1 MNEWDQTRAER
12 RSLETMRRIAQDALE
27 FLDDDSAFDR
37 YAAEHMLT
45 VNEIVY
51 YLNAFEYGG
60 DEGLQAI
67 RLPDIIP
74 AGVAGRAI
82 KTISKML
89 DSHFEGRLP
98 YRLTDEGTAVG
109 LYEIQQRYQTGEH
122 YLFPVAQ
129 FRLTVTSNHWHLYWM
144 RKFDAWW
151 PYEPPARGHKY
162 SLKARAQQ
170 IMADEYGCFWG

>member
-1 MNEWDQTRAER
+1 MFRAHKNVKDIKELYDLR
-12 RSLETMRRIAQDALE
+12 RVLGPGK
-27 FLDDDSAFDR
+27 FGP
-37 YAAEHMLT
+37 
-45 VNEIVY
+45 VY
-51 YLNAFEYGG
+51 E
-60 DEGLQAI
+60 AI
-67 RLPDIIP
+67 HKKADTPC
-74 AGVAGRAI
+74 AI

-170 IMADEYGCFWG
+170 ILANEYGCFWG